1 MASDIQAALKD
12 LLFNLGKSTVRPE
25 SVSKLDL
32 AANLIK
38 STNGG
43 SFLIIGH
50 TDKKGNDAANLRL
63 SQLRAAEVVKELV
76 KRGVAPSQLKSKGVG
91 EAEAT
96 VPETASDAERLQDRK
111 VEVKALN

>member
-1 MASDIQAALKD
+1 MFIQKNKIKD
-12 LLFNLGKSTVRPE
+12 SEDDSPEFERKYRLLMNTPVYVDSPLAISATEVFKENM
-25 SVSKLDL
+25 DL
-32 AANLIK
+32 FDEETQELI
-38 STNGG
+38 
-43 SFLIIGH
+43 
-50 TDKKGNDAANLRL
+50 
-63 SQLRAAEVVKELV
+63 